1 MSKKLTLNIINTRSN
16 NKNLDS
22 IKTLNLWGCKLSDI
36 SILKQ
41 LPALETISLS
51 ENQIKDIS
59 VLKTLKNLREL
70 YLKGNQISDWDQINN
85 LKDCKKLEKLVLKGN
100 PISNNSEYPKK
111 VIEILPQLVKL
122 DDKEI
127 KEIKSMKNEIND
139 NISQKNGNNNNKQI
153 NNSTTFSNLNP
164 EYTLNDTKNDMK
176 ENFAAPVIGSHY
188 IGHKM
193 KNKNENGSKNINNN
207 LGIIDP
213 LVGDPKISEKTLEV
227 FNKSFKK
234 KKTERTFFKLGKNH
248 LNEKGNNI
256 YQENDISINEKENNN
271 SLTNTR
277 YEDNDR
283 YKTLSTSF
291 SLRMYKNIIDPNIKI
306 DGYKKK
312 IIKGYKNSNSKLN
325 QSTYLKYKQFDNEE
339 EEEKRKENSNEKIM
353 NKSFYHTYNK
363 NILTYS
369 KKTLDSKENSF

>member
-1 MSKKLTLNIINTRSN
+1 
-16 NKNLDS
+16 
-22 IKTLNLWGCKLSDI
+22 
-36 SILKQ
+36 
-41 LPALETISLS
+41 
-51 ENQIKDIS
+51 
-59 VLKTLKNLREL
+59 
-70 YLKGNQISDWDQINN
+70 
-85 LKDCKKLEKLVLKGN
+85 
-100 PISNNSEYPKK
+100 
-111 VIEILPQLVKL
+111 
-122 DDKEI
+122 
-127 KEIKSMKNEIND
+127 MKNEIND

-164 EYTLNDTKNDMK
+164 EYILNDTKNDMK

-291 SLRMYKNIIDPNIKI
+291 SLKMYKNIIDPNIKR

-312 IIKGYKNSNSKLN
+312 IIKGYMNGNSKLN

-353 NKSFYHTYNK
+353 NKSFYHSYNK

-369 KKTLDSKENSF
+369 KKTLDSKENSFYIYNNNLNERKINDTEIKNNFKIDIKTEIIKDETNKKILQSVKLLISTLSINGLKEVQNEVQKLLSNKSK